1 MDRNGTFKP
10 QLNVTKPQIELIAFI
25 LCFKN
30 NSSLSS
36 ERTRKPR
43 NANLP
48 KTQKFLKIQDTKFTL
63 LILKI
68 HLFYSKSNLSSEFS
82 FEIEFFHSSF
92 ENSPFLIY
100 RSLIAHFLFE
110 NGPLNCKIDLK
121 RVIFK
126 RFHVEYGRF
135 HVFG

>member
-48 KTQKFLKIQDTKFTL
+48 KTQKFLKIQNTKFTL
-63 LILKI
+63 PILKI
-68 HLFYSKSNLSSEFS
+68 HLFYSKSNLSTEFT
-82 FEIEFFHSSF
+82 FEIEFF
-92 ENSPFLIY
+92 LIY
-100 RSLIAHFLFE
+100 RSKIAHFLYE
-110 NGPLNCKIDLK
+110 NSPLNCKIDLK
-121 RVIFK
+121 WVIFK